1 MLVHTSAALAAAVL
15 LAGHAVAKTDIAGCV
30 SSQTVAYGG
39 ASLIWYVPGTGEIC
53 EFLDCG
59 GGRAPPKTTVPGCP
73 AYEGTATY
81 SPSYLPGF
89 GAAATAGSSSSSA
102 EVTLTG
108 FSSWASAS
116 TSSSEQASITPPP
129 VTKQTSA
136 VSSSTSEEIQTDSS
150 SEAASLS
157 SSPASSSSSS
167 SSVAGGNVTSSST
180 SSVST
185 GGAALP
191 TAAIKGAIGAM
202 AGLAAGV
209 AML

>member
-1 MLVHTSAALAAAVL
+1 MMISRTSASLVVAAL
-15 LAGHAVAKTDIAGCV
+15 LAGHAAAKTDISGCV

-73 AYEGTATY
+73 AYDGTATY
-81 SPSYLPGF
+81 SPSYLAGF
-89 GAAATAGSSSSSA
+89 GASATSSGSSAEATLTGSSSS
-102 EVTLTG
+102 G
-108 FSSWASAS
+108 SAS
-116 TSSSEQASITPPP
+116 MSSSEKASITSPP
-129 VTKQTSA
+129 VTKQTSTA
-136 VSSSTSEEIQTDSS
+136 TTSTSEGIQTDSS
-150 SEAASLS
+150 SDV
-157 SSPASSSSSS
+157 ASSSSSS
-167 SSVAGGNVTSSST
+167 SPSSSSSSSAAGGNVTSSST

-191 TAAIKGAIGAM
+191 TAALKGAIGAV

>member
-1 MLVHTSAALAAAVL
+1 MMFVRTSAALVTAAL
-15 LAGHAVAKTDIAGCV
+15 LAGHAAAKTDLSGCV

-59 GGRAPPKTTVPGCP
+59 GGRAPPKTTVPGC
-73 AYEGTATY
+73 AGYEGTATY
-81 SPSYLPGF
+81 SPSYLTGF
-89 GAAATAGSSSSSA
+89 GGSGASATSSSNSVEVTPTDSSSSGAASASSSSS
-102 EVTLTG
+102 
-108 FSSWASAS
+108 S
-116 TSSSEQASITPPP
+116 SSSEQASITPPP
-129 VTKQTSA
+129 VTRHTSTPTA
-136 VSSSTSEEIQTDSS
+136 SS
-150 SEAASLS
+150 SEGTQPES
-157 SSPASSSSSS
+157 SSDAPSSSSASS
-167 SSVAGGNVTSSST
+167 AAGSNAPSSST